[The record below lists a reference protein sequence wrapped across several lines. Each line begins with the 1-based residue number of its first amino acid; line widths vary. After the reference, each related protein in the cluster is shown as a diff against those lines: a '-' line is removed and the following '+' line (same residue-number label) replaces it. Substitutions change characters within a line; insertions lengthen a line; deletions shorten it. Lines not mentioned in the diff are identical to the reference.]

1 MSANDNCQISRVLL
15 NWRFFLALGT
25 LGKVGKK
32 KGGILR
38 ESWRTESWRKYLVT
52 VKKLYSLG
60 HFHPS
65 TPNV

>member
-1 MSANDNCQISRVLL
+1 MITAKSAGCYSIEG
-15 NWRFFLALGT
+15 FFLALGT

-60 HFHPS
+60 HSHPS